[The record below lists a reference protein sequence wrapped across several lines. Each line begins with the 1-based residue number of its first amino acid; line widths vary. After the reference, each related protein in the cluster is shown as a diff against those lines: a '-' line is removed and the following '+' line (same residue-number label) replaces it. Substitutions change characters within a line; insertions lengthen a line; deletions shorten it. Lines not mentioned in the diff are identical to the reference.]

1 MNGLTCLME
10 NCSWD
15 SSKACCTNQTLQKD
29 CGSQGYKC
37 LYGEGHCNKDNDCQD
52 GLKCTA
58 NSCKW
63 YIPNPPNIIFRASC
77 CDNVA
82 GLILSVKTSN

>member
-15 SSKACCTNQTLQKD
+15 SSKACCTNKTLQKD
-29 CGSQGYKC
+29 CGQDYKC
-37 LYGEGHCNKDNDCQD
+37 LYGEGHCNNDNDCQD

-63 YIPNPPNIIFRASC
+63 YIPNPPENRTLRANC
-77 CDNVA
+77 CDNVT
-82 GLILSVKTSN
+82 GLIFSV

>member
-37 LYGEGHCNKDNDCQD
+37 LYGEGHCNNDNDCQD
-52 GLKCTA
+52 LLRCTA

-63 YIPNPPNIIFRASC
+63 YIPNPPNRIFRASC
-77 CDNVA
+77 CDNVT
-82 GLILSVKTSN
+82 GLILSV